1 MGAWCAKETTKDG
14 INFRKIPKAEVERAD
29 LYNIQY
35 VDENGALVDPQ
46 RILASFPEEP
56 PKAYYFR
63 PGTTFVDE
71 NGNPVF
77 PG

>member
-14 INFRKIPKAEVERAD
+14 ISFRKIPKDEVERAD

-35 VDENGALVDPQ
+35 VDENGALVDPK
-46 RILASFPEEP
+46 RILESFPGEP
-56 PKAYYFR
+56 AKVCYFK
-63 PGTTFVDE
+63 PGTSFVDDS
-71 NGNPVF
+71 GNPVF